1 VPDDSPAD
9 DSPADDSPADDS
21 PPGDGLKVADIL
33 EASRGMLQK
42 QLYAVFTSPTDGMG
56 PVMANIEAHLAY
68 QVELEEKGIMFGA
81 GPFWTDDEAYWEGEG
96 MVIIRAASLDEARAI
111 AEADPMHQSGARSFR
126 VRPWLLNEGS
136 VTVKIRYSDGSRE
149 IV

>member
-1 VPDDSPAD
+1 MPDDS
-9 DSPADDSPADDS
+9 
-21 PPGDGLKVADIL
+21 LKVTDIL

-42 QLYAVFTSPTDGMG
+42 QLYAVFTSPADGIG
-56 PVMANIEAHLAY
+56 PVMENIEAHLKY

-81 GPFWTDDEAYWEGEG
+81 GPFWTDDEARWEGEG
-96 MVIIRAASLDEARAI
+96 MVIVRAASLDEARGI
-111 AEADPMHQSGARSFR
+111 AEADPMHKSGARTFKI
-126 VRPWLLNEGS
+126 RPWLLNEGT

>member
-1 VPDDSPAD
+1 MPDDS
-9 DSPADDSPADDS
+9 
-21 PPGDGLKVADIL
+21 LKVSDIL

-56 PVMANIEAHLAY
+56 PVMANIEAHLKY

-81 GPFWTDDEAYWEGEG
+81 GPFWTDDEAHWAGEG
-96 MVIIRAASLDEARAI
+96 MVIIRAASLDEARRI
-111 AEADPMHQSGARSFR
+111 AEADPMHKSGARSFT
-126 VRPWLLNEGS
+126 VRPWLLNEGT
-136 VTVKIRYSDGSRE
+136 VTVKVRYSDGSRE